1 MKKKRKQS
9 REEFTTSEDFIETL
23 MRMLQR
29 ANHQATELEQE
40 VAVFKQALERIRYSA
55 EQSSQWPPHRRDA
68 SLEGIAKVANKAL
81 AVRVKPIDHED
92 GLEDGLDDCLDNTP

>member
-1 MKKKRKQS
+1 MKKKRKQT

-29 ANHQATELEQE
+29 ANRQATELDQE
-40 VAVFKQALERIRYSA
+40 VAMLKRALERIRYSA

-68 SLEGIAKVANKAL
+68 SLDGIAKVANKAL
-81 AVRVKPIDHED
+81 GVRKTPVDYQSPAED
-92 GLEDGLDDCLDNTP
+92 AQDDD